1 MMFKSLFGKKDIK
14 TEEALFAPLSGK
26 ILSLED
32 VPDPV
37 FSQKLMGNGIAIEPT
52 EGVIVA
58 PIECQVIQVFHT
70 KHAIGLRSQSGIE
83 ILIHIGLETVSMNGD
98 GFEVHVKEGQKVK
111 VGEPLITADLTL
123 IKKQAASTIT
133 PIIITNSDKVEILNT
148 IVSEGNVTKG
158 STHILD
164 MKKNK

>member
-1 MMFKSLFGKKDIK
+1 MMLKSLFGKKDK
-14 TEEALFAPLSGK
+14 MTEEALFAPLSGK
-26 ILSLED
+26 LLSLED

-58 PIECQVIQVFHT
+58 PIDGQIVQVFHT

-83 ILIHIGLETVSMNGD
+83 ILIHIGLETVTMNGD

-123 IKKQAASTIT
+123 IKEKAASTIT
-133 PIIITNSDKVEILNT
+133 PIIITNSDKVEVVNT
-148 IVSEGNVTKG
+148 IVSEGNVTMG

-164 MKKNK
+164 MKIN